1 MCAMKRFL
9 AMQRL
14 WLFLV
19 PVIVGALVFA
29 IALKTRPSPEQQ
41 QAKEITANVRVIE
54 VPRVTLIPR
63 AIGYGNVKPGR
74 VWQAVAE
81 VAGKVVEIHPQ
92 LKKGAIIAKGSVL
105 LKIDPTDYRLGIA
118 QAEADIRAIN
128 AQIAELSG
136 SEKNTRASLKIEE
149 RALDLIKGDFERKRK
164 LHKQG
169 TVSQAAVDQEE
180 RNFLKGRQSVQS
192 LRNTLNLI
200 PAERDVLNAQ
210 RAQHHARLEAARLD
224 LARTEIV
231 APFDARIAEVN
242 VETTQY
248 TGLGKVLAIV
258 DDIAVAEVTAQIP
271 IGRLINL
278 IPPHTAMPGD
288 TAGVMSKLPDLLGF
302 EALVR
307 LRASS
312 IDAEWPARF
321 TRINDSIDPETR
333 TAGVIVAVDDPYG
346 KAQPGSRPPL
356 TKNMF
361 VEVELKG
368 RPRSGQLV
376 IPRTS
381 LHGANVYVINNENRL
396 EIRPVE
402 IAFPQTNFA
411 VIKSGLKDSER
422 IVVSDPIPAI
432 AGMLVVP
439 TQDDDV
445 RGTLI
450 KEAEGGGSVR

>member
-1 MCAMKRFL
+1 MKRFL
-9 AMQRL
+9 AMRRL
-14 WLFLV
+14 WFFLV
-19 PVIVGALVFA
+19 PVIVGVLVFA
-29 IALKTRPSPEQQ
+29 IALKTRPSPEQR
-41 QAKEITANVRVIE
+41 QAKELTASVRVIE

-63 AIGYGNVKPGR
+63 AIGYGNVKPAR
-74 VWQAVAE
+74 IWQAVAE

-92 LKKGAIIAKGSVL
+92 LKKGAIVAKGTVL
-105 LKIDPTDYRLGIA
+105 LRIDPTDYHLGIA

-128 AQIAELSG
+128 AQIAELNG
-136 SEKNTRASLKIEE
+136 SEKNTQASLKIEE
-149 RALDLIKGDFERKRK
+149 RSLDLIKGDFERKRK

-210 RAQHHARLEAARLD
+210 QAQHQARLESARLD
-224 LARTEIV
+224 LARTEII

-242 VETTQY
+242 VEATQY
-248 TGLGKVLAIV
+248 TGLGKVLAV
-258 DDIAVAEVTAQIP
+258 ADDIAVAEVTAQIP

-278 IPPHTAMPGD
+278 IPPHTAMPDD
-288 TAGVMSKLPDLLGF
+288 TAGVMSRLPDFLGF

-312 IDAEWPARF
+312 IDAQWPARF
-321 TRINDSIDPETR
+321 TRINDTIDPETR
-333 TAGVIVAVDDPYG
+333 TAGVIIAVDDPYG
-346 KAQPGSRPPL
+346 QARPGTRPPL

-368 RPRSGQLV
+368 RPRPGQIV

-381 LHGANVYVINNENRL
+381 LHGSNVYVVNSENRL

-402 IAFPQTNFA
+402 VAFPQTNFA
-411 VIKSGLKDSER
+411 VIKSGLKGGEM

-432 AGMLVVP
+432 AGMLVVA

-445 RGTLI
+445 SVKLI
-450 KEAEGGGSVR
+450 KEAEGEGGVR

>member
-1 MCAMKRFL
+1 MKQFL
-9 AMQRL
+9 TMRRL

-19 PVIVGALVFA
+19 PVIAGALVFA
-29 IALKTRPSPEQQ
+29 IALKSRTSPEQRP
-41 QAKEITANVRVIE
+41 AKELMASVRIIE
-54 VPRVTLIPR
+54 VAKVTLIPR

-74 VWQAVAE
+74 IWQAVAE
-81 VAGKVVEIHPQ
+81 VSGKIVEIHPQ
-92 LKKGAIIAKGSVL
+92 LKKGAIVAKGTVL

-118 QAEADIRAIN
+118 QAEADLRAIN
-128 AQIAELSG
+128 AQIEELNG
-136 SEKNTRASLKIEE
+136 SQKNTRASLEIEE
-149 RALDLIKGDFERKRK
+149 RSLELIKGDFERKRK

-210 RAQHHARLEAARLD
+210 RAQNQTRLEAAHLD
-224 LARTEIV
+224 LARTEVV

-242 VETTQY
+242 VEATQY
-248 TGLGKVLAIV
+248 TGLGKVLAV
-258 DDIAVAEVTAQIP
+258 ADDIAVAEVTAQIP
-271 IGRLINL
+271 LGRLINL
-278 IPPHTAMPGD
+278 IPPHATMPGGA
-288 TAGVMSKLPDLLGF
+288 AGLMSKLPDLLGF

-346 KAQPGSRPPL
+346 QALPGSRPPL

-368 RPRSGQLV
+368 RPRPQQLV
-376 IPRTS
+376 IPRSS
-381 LHGANVYVINNENRL
+381 LHGSNVYVVNSENRL
-396 EIRPVE
+396 EIRAVE
-402 IAFPQTNFA
+402 VAFPQTNFS
-411 VIKSGLKDSER
+411 VIKSGLVSGER

-439 TQDDDV
+439 SLDDDV
-445 RGTLI
+445 SARLI
-450 KEAEGGGSVR
+450 REAEGGGEVR